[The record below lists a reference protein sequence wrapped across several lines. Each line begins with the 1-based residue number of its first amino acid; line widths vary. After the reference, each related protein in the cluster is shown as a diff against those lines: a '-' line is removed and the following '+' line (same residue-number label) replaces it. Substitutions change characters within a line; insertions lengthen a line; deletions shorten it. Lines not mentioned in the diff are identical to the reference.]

1 MTGMMPEGAGERAVS
16 TGWKLVILDVVNWSV
31 FLSAAGLFYRNAR
44 KGESRIEAMREALAA
59 RDEESFYEG
68 VREVVSGFSHRVLP
82 GLSEERLFDE
92 PKATESHEYYNFFHY
107 HVMTTLSGMA
117 RMKRLQL
124 LISGATLIGVY
135 LMFSAFLL
143 IVSPHPLRPRMVW
156 AMAPMFVM
164 MALLPAI
171 YAKLTAVTRREAD
184 MLLAVDKRFGE
195 LVARKPEKKDRPESL

>member
-31 FLSAAGLFYRNAR
+31 FLSGAGLFYRNAR

-68 VREVVSGFSHRVLP
+68 VREVVS
-82 GLSEERLFDE
+82 
-92 PKATESHEYYNFFHY
+92 
-107 HVMTTLSGMA
+107 
-117 RMKRLQL
+117 
-124 LISGATLIGVY
+124 
-135 LMFSAFLL
+135 
-143 IVSPHPLRPRMVW
+143 PHPLRPRMVW

-171 YAKLTAVTRREAD
+171 YAKLAAVTRREAD

-195 LVARKPEKKDRPESL
+195 LVARKPEKKDLPESL